1 MPHDYRGKG
10 NLVNSFESGG
20 LKVEV
25 EVTRS
30 ALRLSWQG
38 RSTERDPSKVLKPF
52 FGTLEPHIKNDRT
65 VELDFRDLE
74 FMNSSTV
81 KPILVFCEAASTK
94 ARSVSVRYD
103 SHKTWQR
110 LSFGLLKAMSRTW
123 NNVTVE
129 G

>member
-1 MPHDYRGKG
+1 M
-10 NLVNSFESGG
+10 NTFESGG

-25 EVTRS
+25 VVTRN
-30 ALRLSWQG
+30 ALKLSWQG
-38 RSTERDPSKVLKPF
+38 RSTERDPSKLLNPF
-52 FGTLEPHIKNDRT
+52 FGTLEPHLKTDRA
-65 VELDFRDLE
+65 VELDFRGLE

-81 KPILVFCEAASTK
+81 KPILVFCETASTK
-94 ARSVSVRYD
+94 ARAVNVRYD

>member
-1 MPHDYRGKG
+1 MRTPPVPPVRRRVPHDNCGKDHF
-10 NLVNSFESGG
+10 VNSFESGG

-81 KPILVFCEAASTK
+81 KIGRASCRESRESGGGEV
-94 ARSVSVRYD
+94 RS
-103 SHKTWQR
+103 
-110 LSFGLLKAMSRTW
+110 
-123 NNVTVE
+123 
-129 G
+129 